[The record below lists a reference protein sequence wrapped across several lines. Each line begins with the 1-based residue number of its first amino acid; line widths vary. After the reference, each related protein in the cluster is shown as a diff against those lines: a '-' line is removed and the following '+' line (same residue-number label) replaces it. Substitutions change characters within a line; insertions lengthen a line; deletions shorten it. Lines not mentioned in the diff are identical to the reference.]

1 MKFTEANLMGSYY
14 NDFNDTCDLE
24 FLIDGK
30 TVLVRNAKFM
40 EDVEITEDYWTDETI
55 AYALEHG
62 ATIEN
67 EIEIEIED
75 K

>member
-14 NDFNDTCDLE
+14 NDFNNTDDLE

-30 TVLVRNAKFM
+30 TILVRNAKFM